1 MQQTVLI
8 SLPIDDFQTIITDC
22 LNLALK
28 VGPYGAN
35 PVNKPA
41 EIIDR
46 VELCKRLNI
55 SQPTARLWEKK
66 GKIPSFR
73 IGSNVRYNYTAVL
86 EALQNNKK
94 GGKL

>member
-1 MQQTVLI
+1 MQQQILI
-8 SLPIDDFQTIITDC
+8 TLSPDELQALIIESV
-22 LNLALK
+22 NLALK

-66 GKIPSFR
+66 GKIPTFR

-86 EALQNNKK
+86 EALQKNK
-94 GGKL
+94 